1 MSSFRDP
8 TAIGRV
14 RHVLGATVTVEL
26 DRALAGVTP
35 LWRGRPVP
43 VGQVGSLVRLPQGP
57 VTLLASVTLVGI
69 SELTTPPPP
78 ALAPEQGD
86 RWLQVQLLG
95 EVDALGTFRRGVAT
109 YPGLDDS
116 VHFVTAED
124 IAAAYPGPD
133 ERRVK
138 IGVVSSNPDVP
149 VAIDLAAFVARHS
162 AIVGSTGSG
171 KSSTVASIL
180 QSVVDQGWTSANL
193 VVIDPHGEY
202 SAAFGA
208 NASIR
213 SVFGQ
218 GAGGLRVPFWALPPS
233 DILHLLTGVDSK
245 TILDRFTGLVI
256 DERVL
261 FASLCDWIPAGAEIS
276 IGAETPLPYDLRR
289 VWHSLD
295 YANRRTVHGAQNSPD
310 ALVNA
315 GDAATLVPAQFEPY
329 GAGGSPPNK
338 GTTYGHYSPAVERLR
353 AKLAD
358 PAYSFLLAPPDP
370 AVADSLPETVADW
383 LGGASPISILD
394 FSGVPSDVA
403 DVAIGVTLQILLEL
417 STRSQPADGV
427 GRGRPTLIVLE
438 EAHRYLA
445 DTRTTGRARV
455 SVNRIA
461 REGRK
466 YGIGMC
472 LVTQRPSEL
481 PDTALSQC
489 GTIVALRLTN
499 STDQTTVRSALPDAV
514 SGLASILPSLRTG
527 EALVSGEA
535 LALPTRAAIRRPT
548 PEPHAADPDL
558 DGWRTYPKVRA
569 DASGPIERWREG
581 I

>member
-1 MSSFRDP
+1 MPFRDP

-14 RHVLGATVTVEL
+14 RHVLGSTVTVEL
-26 DRALAGVTP
+26 DPTLAGVTP

-43 VGQVGSLVRLPQGP
+43 IGQVGSLVRLPQGP

-69 SELTTPPPP
+69 SELTTPPLP

-95 EVDALGTFRRGVAT
+95 EVDALGKFRRGVAT

-116 VHFVTAED
+116 VHFATAED
-124 IAAAYPGPD
+124 IAAAYPPPD
-133 ERRVK
+133 EHRVK

-149 VAIDLAAFVARHS
+149 VAVDLASFVARHS

-180 QSVVDQGWTSANL
+180 QSVVDQGWMSANI

-202 SAAFGA
+202 ASAFGA
-208 NASIR
+208 NASVR
-213 SVFGQ
+213 SVFGD
-218 GAGGLRVPFWALPPS
+218 AASALRVPFWALPPA
-233 DILHLLTGVDSK
+233 DLLHLLTGIETK
-245 TILDRFTGLVI
+245 TVLDRFTELVI
-256 DERVL
+256 QDRSR
-261 FASLCDWIPAGAEIS
+261 FASECAWISEELAIG
-276 IGAETPLPYDLRR
+276 IGAETPVPFDLRN
-289 VWHSLD
+289 VWYALD
-295 YANRRTVHGAQNSPD
+295 RANRRTVVGNQASAE
-310 ALVNA
+310 ALITEGV
-315 GDAATLVPAQFEPY
+315 AATLTPAEFQPY

-338 GTTYGHYSPAVERLR
+338 GVTFGTYSPAVDRLR
-353 AKLAD
+353 TRLVD
-358 PAYSFLLAPPDP
+358 PAYGFLLSPPDP
-370 AVADSLPETVADW
+370 TTQDPLPATVAEW
-383 LGGASPISILD
+383 LGGMSSISILD
-394 FSGVPSDVA
+394 FSGVPSQVA
-403 DVAIGVTLQILLEL
+403 DVAIGVTLQILLEV
-417 STRSQPADGV
+417 STRSETGDGI

-445 DTRTTGRARV
+445 DTRTTGRARI

-472 LVTQRPSEL
+472 LVSQRPSEL

-499 STDQTTVRSALPDAV
+499 STDQTTVRSALPDSVA
-514 SGLASILPSLRTG
+514 GLAAILPSLRTG
-527 EALVSGEA
+527 EALISGESI
-535 LALPTRAAIRRPT
+535 ALPTRAAIRRPA

-558 DGWRTYPKVRA
+558 DGWRVDPKVMPDLSSA
-569 DASGPIERWREG
+569 IGRWREG
-581 I
+581 N